1 MAVNQ
6 LKAGAA
12 LNYVIIGLNALLG
25 LLYTPYMLRML
36 GQNEYGLYSLVA
48 SIIAYLTILDFG
60 FGNAIV
66 RYTAKFRTHN
76 DNENQSRMFGLFLI
90 VYSVVSLIT
99 VAIGGVL
106 FLNIDN
112 LFDRTMTTDEISQA
126 KIMLGLL
133 IFNMAATF
141 PLSVFG
147 SIITAYEHFVFQKSI
162 QIVRLLLSTGV
173 IILLLFM
180 GYKAVAMVVVQTV
193 FNISVLVINYVYCR
207 KKLGIRL
214 AFRRPEKSFIK
225 EISIYSFWIF
235 LNTIMDRIYWSTGQF
250 ILGAVSGT
258 VAVAVFS
265 LAILLQQMYMSFSG
279 AISGVL
285 LPKITSIIALN
296 KSYKEVSDI
305 FIRTGRIQC
314 LVIIFILSGF
324 IVFGNQFIYFWAGR
338 GYSETYAITLIFF
351 ISLFIPLIQNTG
363 IIILQAR
370 NQMKFRSLLYL
381 YISICSL
388 AAQILLSKA
397 FGPVGCAWAV
407 GMALIVGQGVIM
419 NFYYRRVQHID
430 IGRFWIEIGKIC
442 LMPILFTVLSCVVIW
457 AVDIANIWQLLVAIT
472 VYTSLFILILWKFSM
487 NLEEHRMISK
497 PVNRI
502 ASALLH
508 KSSGL

>member
-90 VYSVVSLIT
+90 VYSVVGLIT

-207 KKLGIRL
+207 KKL
-214 AFRRPEKSFIK
+214 E
-225 EISIYSFWIF
+225 
-235 LNTIMDRIYWSTGQF
+235 
-250 ILGAVSGT
+250 
-258 VAVAVFS
+258 
-265 LAILLQQMYMSFSG
+265 
-279 AISGVL
+279 
-285 LPKITSIIALN
+285 
-296 KSYKEVSDI
+296 
-305 FIRTGRIQC
+305 
-314 LVIIFILSGF
+314 
-324 IVFGNQFIYFWAGR
+324 
-338 GYSETYAITLIFF
+338 
-351 ISLFIPLIQNTG
+351 
-363 IIILQAR
+363 
-370 NQMKFRSLLYL
+370 
-381 YISICSL
+381 
-388 AAQILLSKA
+388 
-397 FGPVGCAWAV
+397 
-407 GMALIVGQGVIM
+407 
-419 NFYYRRVQHID
+419 
-430 IGRFWIEIGKIC
+430 
-442 LMPILFTVLSCVVIW
+442 
-457 AVDIANIWQLLVAIT
+457 
-472 VYTSLFILILWKFSM
+472 
-487 NLEEHRMISK
+487 
-497 PVNRI
+497 
-502 ASALLH
+502 
-508 KSSGL
+508 